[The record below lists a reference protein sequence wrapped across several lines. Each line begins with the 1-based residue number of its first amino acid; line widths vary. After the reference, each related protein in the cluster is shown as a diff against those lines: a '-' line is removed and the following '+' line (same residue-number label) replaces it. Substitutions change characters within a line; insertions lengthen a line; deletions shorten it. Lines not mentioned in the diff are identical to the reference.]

1 MNQAEVSG
9 PPVAEGCPFDPL
21 NAEHLLNPYPWLA
34 EARRTAPIFYVPD
47 TDEWWVTRHE
57 DCLTV
62 LRDTE
67 TYSSCKV
74 IEFQPMPGLN
84 EALPDGHP
92 FSQPLVNADP
102 PEHTR
107 LRKFAQEAFTLRAVA
122 SYEPQARAIVDEL
135 IDGFIRAGE
144 VELFRNFTQPLTI
157 RMICGILGVPEQ
169 KVALCKRWIADVED
183 TDAGSPPLP
192 DDRRREVFDR
202 VLEFDAWI
210 RQFIDD
216 RRAAPTGDLT
226 SRLVTAVSDDG
237 SPSLTTWEAVRLVV
251 NVLSAGFETSASLI
265 ATTLFL
271 LLDDLQ
277 RWERIRTEPS
287 LIPAVVEETLRFEN
301 PVRGM
306 RRHVTKDTVLA
317 GVPIPKDAVVI
328 VSFSAAMRDED
339 VFADPDTFD
348 PTRADL
354 GEHFGLGR
362 WTHFCLGAPLVRMEA
377 KVALEALVARIPDL
391 HLAAGE
397 SLDDRQPSRIVSA
410 LRTVHVEWNAR
421 DR

>member
-1 MNQAEVSG
+1 
-9 PPVAEGCPFDPL
+9 
-21 NAEHLLNPYPWLA
+21 
-34 EARRTAPIFYVPD
+34 
-47 TDEWWVTRHE
+47 
-57 DCLTV
+57 
-62 LRDTE
+62 
-67 TYSSCKV
+67 
-74 IEFQPMPGLN
+74 
-84 EALPDGHP
+84 
-92 FSQPLVNADP
+92 
-102 PEHTR
+102 
-107 LRKFAQEAFTLRAVA
+107 
-122 SYEPQARAIVDEL
+122 
-135 IDGFIRAGE
+135 
-144 VELFRNFTQPLTI
+144 
-157 RMICGILGVPEQ
+157 
-169 KVALCKRWIADVED
+169 
-183 TDAGSPPLP
+183 
-192 DDRRREVFDR
+192 
-202 VLEFDAWI
+202 
-210 RQFIDD
+210 
-216 RRAAPTGDLT
+216 
-226 SRLVTAVSDDG
+226 
-237 SPSLTTWEAVRLVV
+237 VV

-277 RWERIRTEPS
+277 RWERIRTDPS

-306 RRHVTKDTVLA
+306 RRHVTEDTVLA

-410 LRTVHVEWNAR
+410 LRTVHVEWNPR